1 MKEGRKEKRMGE
13 RKQGIKEG
21 RKKGIN
27 EPRKEGMKKGRTEAK
42 NGRTGGK

>member
-1 MKEGRKEKRMGE
+1 MGEGKQEINEGMKE
-13 RKQGIKEG
+13 
-21 RKKGIN
+21 GIN